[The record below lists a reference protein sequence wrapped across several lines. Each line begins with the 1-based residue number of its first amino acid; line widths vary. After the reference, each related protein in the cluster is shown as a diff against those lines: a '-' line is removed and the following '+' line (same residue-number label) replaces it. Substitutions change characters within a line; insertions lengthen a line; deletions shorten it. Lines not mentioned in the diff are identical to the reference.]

1 MYYFVKDIIFNNGKK
16 WSKILTKRYSLIS
29 GLYRGIKDIIL
40 YNKSQIFLDQF
51 KETGL
56 HLSKSIGTNAALSQ
70 APRYF
75 IELLT
80 FGGMVLIMLSVAYYD
95 VNKFI
100 EIIPVLSVFGIAS
113 VKLLPAFQ
121 NLYVSISQIKS
132 NIVAFDS
139 VENDLI
145 QDTLYSNIYNSKKC
159 FSQDDVIHFTDVCYA
174 YPNSNINVIKN
185 FSLSLKPNCFYGIV
199 GPSGSGKSTLASLI
213 AGLLQPSSGH
223 ISVGNEI
230 INKENIYN
238 YHKLFGIMHQDVVL
252 FDDTILNNII
262 MSDNSPYD
270 GAKLSSIL
278 NTCLLTEF
286 TKSLPNGLNTFL
298 DERNSN
304 ISGGQR
310 QRIGLA
316 RLLYSNRKFLI
327 FDESTSA
334 LDENTENIILNNLLS
349 QNYNKT
355 IILIT
360 HNIQNLSTCQ
370 NILYVNNNKISIFPS
385 LTHFN
390 KLISK

>member
-1 MYYFVKDIIFNNGKK
+1 M
-16 WSKILTKRYSLIS
+16 
-29 GLYRGIKDIIL
+29 
-40 YNKSQIFLDQF
+40 
-51 KETGL
+51 
-56 HLSKSIGTNAALSQ
+56 
-70 APRYF
+70 
-75 IELLT
+75 
-80 FGGMVLIMLSVAYYD
+80 
-95 VNKFI
+95 
-100 EIIPVLSVFGIAS
+100 
-113 VKLLPAFQ
+113 
-121 NLYVSISQIKS
+121 
-132 NIVAFDS
+132 
-139 VENDLI
+139 
-145 QDTLYSNIYNSKKC
+145 
-159 FSQDDVIHFTDVCYA
+159 
-174 YPNSNINVIKN
+174 
-185 FSLSLKPNCFYGIV
+185 SLKPNCFYGIV

-213 AGLLQPSSGH
+213 AGLLQPKLGH